1 MKQLNSTFLA
11 SSLSAFLLSTAG
23 NAALAQ
29 APATTPQDLNRATPP
44 ARDGSNRV
52 VTTGSG
58 TITLCPFASSEIPV
72 TINRVEIDGSTIL
85 SAQDVEKSYAGLR
98 GTPTTL
104 SEVCTIRDRLIVS
117 YRNAGYPL
125 TRVELPE
132 QRIGAEGV
140 IRFKAVEAGLSNLT
154 VVDNGQSK
162 PFANV
167 VDGFAGRLRANTAGK
182 PLKWAEVERFALLMR
197 DTPGLVARLEL
208 RPGALAPTALAAPA
222 PDVAAGDDAAP
233 VQTQPTPQQL
243 APLDLFVTVEKPE
256 RFGGFISLQRNSADV
271 FGRYA
276 GAVGGSIRGVMPW
289 GGDELSAVLY
299 STQTGRQAVGQVGY
313 EWRHATGLTL
323 KASAAYAETKP
334 GRSFAPLDLKGQSTS
349 FTVNAS
355 YPFILRS
362 AFQVEGST
370 GIDYVDQDNFIF
382 EDQSISN
389 DKVRVSST
397 KLSTLWRDVQERRA
411 KASAWVEYRQ
421 GLESFDAS
429 LPGDPF
435 LSRIDADPQ
444 AALWRVRAEG
454 EFRLRRNWPGIA
466 VAGDAQFADDVLV
479 SFEQYQVG
487 NLTFGRGYDP
497 GTITGDRGYGGR
509 VELLGGRYQPQG
521 YDQFW
526 GEPYAFYD
534 AAHVERLSAS
544 AIEPELDVASY
555 GGGIRF
561 RYADRMSFDIGAAQA
576 LDVPGLNQ
584 KKPGA
589 QFLMNLT
596 IQF

>member
-1 MKQLNSTFLA
+1 MKQLNSTILA
-11 SSLSAFLLSTAG
+11 SSLGAFLLSSAG
-23 NAALAQ
+23 AAFAQ
-29 APATTPQDLNRATPP
+29 APPTQPTTTPQDIERATPP
-44 ARDGSNRV
+44 PRDGANRV
-52 VTTGSG
+52 TTVGQG
-58 TITLCPFASSEIPV
+58 TISLCPFASSTIPV
-72 TINRVEIDGSTIL
+72 TINRVEIDGSTVL
-85 SAQDVEKSYAGLR
+85 SARDVEQSYARVR
-98 GTPTTL
+98 GQPTTL
-104 SEVCTIRDRLIVS
+104 AAVCDIRERLIIS
-117 YRNAGYPL
+117 YRQAGFPL

-140 IRFKAVEAGLSNLT
+140 IRFKAVEASLGGVNI
-154 VVDNGQSK
+154 VDNAKSA
-162 PFANV
+162 PFSNV
-167 VDGFAGRLRANTAGK
+167 VEGFAGRLEANTANR

-208 RPGALAPTALAAPA
+208 RPQATSPAVEAAPA
-222 PDVAAGDDAAP
+222 ADPQAVTVAP
-233 VQTQPTPQQL
+233 VQTPEQT
-243 APLDLFVTVEKPE
+243 AALDLFVTVEPPE

-276 GAVGGSIRGVMPW
+276 GAVGGQIRGVMPW

-323 KASAAYAETKP
+323 KASAAYAETMP

-349 FTVNAS
+349 FMLSAS
-355 YPFILRS
+355 YPIVLRS
-362 AFQVEGST
+362 AVQLEATT
-370 GIDYVDQDNFIF
+370 GLDYVDQDNFIF
-382 EDQSISN
+382 EDQTLSN

-397 KLSTLWRDVQERRA
+397 KLSGLWRDVQERRA

-421 GLESFDAS
+421 GLDSFDAS
-429 LPGDPF
+429 QPGDPL

-454 EFRLRRNWPGIA
+454 EWRLRRNWAGIA
-466 VAGDAQFADDVLV
+466 LAADAQIADDVLV

-497 GTITGDRGYGGR
+497 GTVTGDRGYGGR
-509 VELLGGRYQPQG
+509 FEFLGGRYQPEG
-521 YDQFW
+521 YDQVMA
-526 GEPYAFYD
+526 EPYAFYD
-534 AAHVERLSAS
+534 AAHVERLSAAS
-544 AIEPELDVASY
+544 IEPELDVASY

-561 RYADRMSFDIGAAQA
+561 RYADRASFDVGFAQA
-576 LDVPGLNQ
+576 LDEPGLNQ

-596 IQF
+596 VQF